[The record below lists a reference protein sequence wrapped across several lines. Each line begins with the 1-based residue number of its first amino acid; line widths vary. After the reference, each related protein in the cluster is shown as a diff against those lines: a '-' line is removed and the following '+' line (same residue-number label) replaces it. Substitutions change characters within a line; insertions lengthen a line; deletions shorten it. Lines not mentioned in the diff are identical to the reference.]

1 MDRIPYI
8 IGLIIVGLILLLFEV
23 LTPSFGM
30 LLVLGLAAMGG
41 AAWLGFMI
49 SPALGWVLVLATLV
63 GVPAYFAV
71 VLRIL
76 PRTSIGRR
84 LFLGRRREPEG
95 GGTPEAAE
103 QAALVGKTGQ
113 AETLL
118 RPAGAIRVDG
128 VRYIA
133 LSESGIIKRGQTVK
147 VIRAAGINVIVRR
160 CRAEEE

>member
-1 MDRIPYI
+1 MDKIPYI
-8 IGLIIVGLILLLFEV
+8 VGLIIVAMILLLFEV

-30 LLVLGLAAMGG
+30 LLVLGLAAMAG
-41 AAWLGFMI
+41 AAWLGYTI
-49 SPALGWVLVLATLV
+49 SPALGLVLVLATLV

-71 VLRIL
+71 VIRIL
-76 PRTSIGRR
+76 PRTSVGRR

-103 QAALVGKTGQ
+103 YAALVGKTGR

-118 RPAGAIRVDG
+118 RPAGAIRVGG

-133 LSESGIIKRGQTVK
+133 LSESGIIQKGQTVK
-147 VIRAAGINVIVRR
+147 VIRAAGMNVIVRR
-160 CRAEEE
+160 AEPQET